1 MANLQATTFSGG
13 LFEKTGT
20 TTVSGTTV
28 AVDLAT
34 GTFFVADFQTLTGDV
49 LKIVVNNVPSAA
61 GKATSFNLRVIQG
74 STARQFKWLTL
85 GSFKWNKYYKPG
97 TGWITHPTVPTTNN
111 SEDVYS
117 FTTYDN
123 GKTWYCSVVVEN
135 CTNVKCYGERGVF
148 CGGRI
153 QGGNNYSDVIEYIAI
168 GTPATTATD
177 FGNLAGARGWCGT
190 CSDGSRGVN
199 SGGFTGVGG
208 NQSLN
213 AIQYITIA
221 TPGDAGT
228 FGNLT
233 MVGDEHAGMSNGI
246 RGVFTGFRTKN
257 ATPGADPK
265 IGRIEYIT
273 IATTG
278 NSALFNGELSHAN
291 RWCGA
296 AMSGNG
302 SRGIFAGGTK
312 DAPSPTAYYDIID
325 YINISTPSNAQDF
338 GNLVLARE
346 GCAGTSDGVR
356 GIVMGGCQSTF
367 AVKNEIDYITI
378 ATPAN
383 AADFGNL
390 TAARDMGG
398 SAVSNGSRAACGG
411 GDTGSFTKTDA
422 VDYVTIETPADA
434 SDWGNLTVARYYI
447 GGCSGD

>member
-291 RWCGA
+291 RWFGA
-296 AMSGNG
+296 GMSGNG
-302 SRGIFAGGTK
+302 SRGIYAGGNK
-312 DAPSPTAYYDIID
+312 DSPSPQAYYDIID

-338 GNLVLARE
+338 GN
-346 GCAGTSDGVR
+346 
-356 GIVMGGCQSTF
+356 
-367 AVKNEIDYITI
+367 
-378 ATPAN
+378 
-383 AADFGNL
+383 
-390 TAARDMGG
+390 
-398 SAVSNGSRAACGG
+398 
-411 GDTGSFTKTDA
+411 
-422 VDYVTIETPADA
+422 
-434 SDWGNLTVARYYI
+434 
-447 GGCSGD
+447 